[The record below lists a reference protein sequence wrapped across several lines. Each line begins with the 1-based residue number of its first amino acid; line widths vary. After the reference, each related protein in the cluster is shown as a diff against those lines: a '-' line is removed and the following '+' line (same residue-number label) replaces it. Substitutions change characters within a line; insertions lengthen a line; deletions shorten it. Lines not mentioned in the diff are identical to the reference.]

1 MWKITV
7 LASVSTVFLARGQ
20 TVETC
25 CGADCQVQSD
35 SPAPGCN
42 TAHTILDDSLDEVVT
57 QADTMGL
64 DTIRHEGYQ
73 DMYNA
78 SCASGFHHQVSN
90 LTVSTVVFDCAG
102 LCPLADYGQH
112 IFNACCAECVARDTS
127 ADTDQTT
134 VAFSHCKG
142 CNRTGVSVAET
153 PEAFHTRI
161 VTTLHDKITAW
172 VTQETSTSYST
183 PLGSSHDGAWHTD
196 LRSGVLEAGNMSAL
210 PIAGLTT
217 GATSQTALANQR
229 RLQEAQTAL
238 ANSQAMFYN
247 SYGYNTRCAAGI
259 PGDCQANFSLKL
271 VDCLD
276 CHGVPILTRACCRD
290 CGCALDQEAENL
302 QSSGAGNY
310 VHLQCAGCS
319 CSDATTGIEAWVDHY
334 ISTCHSDPLQAVVTA
349 RFYVHGQIPLTFQ
362 NAAVVTSIL
371 TNPNAHT
378 VIAEAIAEIAQV
390 NVASTVT
397 VALTAGNQSGLINA
411 VLDIASPSE
420 SAARAAEAHIEAETT
435 DTAQTVVNSHLHLAG
450 IESAVNVGAIQT
462 APLGAP
468 QRLYSQE
475 TMLQANL
482 SPATPSSS
490 KTWLPTVLGT
500 AVAMGL
506 AVFVVVMFL
515 NSAQAVPKN
524 RSQQEVSFVALPTA
538 QAVSVA

>member
-1 MWKITV
+1 MMWKITV
-7 LASVSTVFLARGQ
+7 LASVSMVFLARGQ
-20 TVETC
+20 ANDTC
-25 CGADCQVQSD
+25 CGADCQIQSD

-42 TAHTILDDSLDEVVT
+42 SAYAVLNDTFDEVVT
-57 QADTMGL
+57 QADTMHM
-64 DTIRHEGYQ
+64 DTIRDEGYQ

-90 LTVSTVVFDCAG
+90 LSVSTVVFDCAG
-102 LCPLADYGQH
+102 LCPLADYGEH
-112 IFNACCAECVARDTS
+112 IFNACCEECKTRDTS
-127 ADTDQTT
+127 AETDQTI
-134 VAFSHCKG
+134 VAFAHCKG
-142 CNRTGVSVAET
+142 CVRDGESVPET
-153 PEAFHTRI
+153 TEVFQGRI
-161 VTTLHDKITAW
+161 VTTLHDKINAW
-172 VTQETSTSYST
+172 VTQERSGYSYNS

-196 LRSGVLEAGNMSAL
+196 LRTGTAAQ
-210 PIAGLTT
+210 IAAPGFST
-217 GATSQTALANQR
+217 GAISQAALANNR
-229 RLQEAQTAL
+229 RLQD
-238 ANSQAMFYN
+238 SQAMFYN

-259 PGDCQANFSLKL
+259 PGDCHGNFSLKL

-290 CGCALDQEAENL
+290 CGCALAQEIETL
-302 QSSGAGNY
+302 QSSGASNY
-310 VHLQCAGCS
+310 VHRECAGCS
-319 CSDATTGIEAWVDHY
+319 CSDATTGVEAWVDHY
-334 ISTCHSDPLQAVVTA
+334 INTCGHSDPLQAVVTA

-390 NVASTVT
+390 DVASTVT

-420 SAARAAEAHIEAETT
+420 SAARSAEANIEAETT

-462 APLGAP
+462 VPLGSP

-515 NSAQAVPKN
+515 NSAQAAPKN
-524 RSQQEVSFVALPTA
+524 RSQQEVSFVALPLT
-538 QAVSVA
+538 QAVSGA